1 MDYKV
6 TDRYQDAN
14 KVRDTLENIKKVREY
29 LNQDIINVQDLKTM
43 LDNSKIQNCDYGLFY
58 KNRNMFSSNISRL
71 SNFKNQFKKP
81 DSVS

>member
-14 KVRDTLENIKKVREY
+14 KVRDTLDNIKKVREY

-43 LDNSKIQNCDYGLFY
+43 LDNSKA
-58 KNRNMFSSNISRL
+58 
-71 SNFKNQFKKP
+71 
-81 DSVS
+81 